1 MVFKELLKLIFQLNH
16 VKQVIFINLVDNS
29 FKISSLDKLNCPD
42 WRGIN
47 YTLEGT
53 YMDYYYKYI
62 IIQIIL
68 TEFALN
74 NLDLTKQLFL
84 DNNFEIFFFR

>member
-1 MVFKELLKLIFQLNH
+1 
-16 VKQVIFINLVDNS
+16 
-29 FKISSLDKLNCPD
+29 
-42 WRGIN
+42 
-47 YTLEGT
+47 
-53 YMDYYYKYI
+53 MDYYYKYI
-62 IIQIIL
+62 IIQIVL

>member
-1 MVFKELLKLIFQLNH
+1 
-16 VKQVIFINLVDNS
+16 
-29 FKISSLDKLNCPD
+29 
-42 WRGIN
+42 
-47 YTLEGT
+47 
-53 YMDYYYKYI
+53 MDYYYKYI

-68 TEFALN
+68 TVFALN